1 MKLDDRTQA
10 LIAVDSAVG
19 ANRHSCLE
27 HHVGRAREYGLPDDE
42 IAEAI
47 DAGKQVLKGAQEKMD
62 RLAADL
68 LGPTTVRP
76 VAASCGCR

>member
-1 MKLDDRTQA
+1 MKLDHRTRA
-10 LIAVDSAVG
+10 LIAVGSAVG
-19 ANRHSCLE
+19 ANCHSCLE
-27 HHVGRAREYGLPDDE
+27 HHVGRARERDLPDDE

-47 DAGKQVLKGAQEKMD
+47 GAGKQVLKGAQEKMD

-68 LGPTTVRP
+68 LTQTSGKA

>member
-1 MKLDDRTQA
+1 MKLDHRTRA
-10 LIAVDSAVG
+10 LIAVGSAVG
-19 ANRHSCLE
+19 ANCHSCLE
-27 HHVGRAREYGLPDDE
+27 YHVGRAREDGVPNDE

-47 DAGKQVLKGAQEKMD
+47 DAGKQVRKGAQEKMD

-68 LGPTTVRP
+68 LGHTSGKP

>member
-1 MKLDDRTQA
+1 MRLDHRTQA
-10 LIAVDSAVG
+10 LIAVGSAVG
-19 ANRHSCLE
+19 AGCHSCLE
-27 HHVGRAREYGLPDDE
+27 DHVGRAREHRLPDDE

-47 DAGKQVLKGAQEKMD
+47 DAGRQVRKGAQEKMD

-68 LGPTTVRP
+68 LGQTTGRP

>member
-1 MKLDDRTQA
+1 MNLDHRTRA
-10 LIAVDSAVG
+10 LIAVGSAVG
-19 ANRHSCLE
+19 ANCHSCLE
-27 HHVGRAREYGLPDDE
+27 YHVGRAREQGLPDDE

-47 DAGKQVLKGAQEKMD
+47 GASKQVRQGAQDKMD

-68 LGPTTVRP
+68 LGQTSGKS

>member
-1 MKLDDRTQA
+1 MKLDYRTRA
-10 LIAVDSAVG
+10 LIAVGSAVG
-19 ANRHSCLE
+19 ANCHSCLE
-27 HHVGRAREYGLPDDE
+27 YHVGRAREHGLPDEE

-68 LGPTTVRP
+68 LGQTTVRP
-76 VAASCGCR
+76 VAASCRCR

>member
-1 MKLDDRTQA
+1 MNLDHRTRA
-10 LIAVDSAVG
+10 LIAVGSAVG
-19 ANRHSCLE
+19 ANCQSCLE
-27 HHVGRAREYGLPDDE
+27 AHVGRAREQGVPDDE

-47 DAGKQVLKGAQEKMD
+47 DACRQVRKGAQEKMD

-68 LGPTTVRP
+68 LGQTTVKP